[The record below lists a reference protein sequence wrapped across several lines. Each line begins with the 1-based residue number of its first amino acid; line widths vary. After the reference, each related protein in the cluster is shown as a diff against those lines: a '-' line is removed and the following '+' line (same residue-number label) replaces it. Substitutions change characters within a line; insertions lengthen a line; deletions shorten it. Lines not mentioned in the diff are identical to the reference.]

1 QTYTVTVADNNGGS
15 VDQLVTIT
23 ITGNEDAP
31 TITAA
36 VDTGAVEE
44 DTLPTSASGTIDFAD
59 VDLTDT
65 HTVSAAP
72 AAGGYLGTF
81 TPTIT
86 NVSTGD
92 GAGQVSWSFAVDN
105 AALQFLAEGQT
116 LTQTYTVTV
125 ADNNGGSVDQ
135 LVTITIT
142 GSNDAPVI
150 DLNGAGIGNDATALF
165 TEQTPLVISPSATVA
180 DVDSANLTSLTATL
194 TARPDGNAVE
204 SLSLNASATAAAAGL
219 TVLYTA
225 GTGILSITGSAAKA
239 TYQTILD
246 GIVYNN
252 TSDTP
257 TTAARTVNVVASDG
271 TDSSVLHSVTI
282 SVTPVNDA
290 PVIDLNGAGI
300 GNDATA
306 LFTEQTPL
314 VISPSATVADVDSAN
329 LTSLTAT
336 LAARPDGNAVESLSL
351 NASATAAAAGLT
363 VLYTAGTGILS
374 ITGSAAKATYQT
386 ILDGIVYNNT
396 SDTPTTA
403 ARTVNVVASDGID
416 SSVLH
421 SVTISITPVNDAPV
435 AANDSYTFTHTD
447 GTAGTLT
454 VPLATGVRA
463 NDTDVDNTTSSLQ
476 VVLDSGPAAGTFTS
490 FTLNSDGSFSYT
502 APGIFFGTAS
512 FTYHVTD
519 GSLSSNTATATIIV
533 AQSVA
538 GGVINFG
545 NHDDAADFSSA
556 PLSNITTVMMGQG
569 KDTLVTSY
577 QHIGAIT
584 EYQGNQGNNDDIT
597 LVFSSSQ
604 LEEILSNAPFE
615 TALQNYLD
623 GNINSSLDLSTSSWH
638 AKVDNSFETA
648 HLALAIPSRGYITYS
663 AIVANLPD
671 LLAGVTGNASDNT
684 LVGTAAGETISGN
697 DGNDIL
703 VGLGGDDTLNGGNGS
718 DLLLGGSGV
727 DTLTGGAGADILAGG
742 SGNDTF
748 KYTLANSTESS
759 NSSVDTVTDFTSGS
773 DHVQFTTATGIT
785 AVQGALATGT
795 SSVLSHQTAWFVDT
809 ANNQTIVF
817 ANPTGGALNGGNA
830 GLIEV
835 HLAGVP
841 SLQTSDFV
849 LGGAPAGVSGQAMD
863 LGLADPSADRIGA
876 VSLTITGIP
885 EGWTLSEGMD
895 IGNGTWIL
903 QADNLA
909 KLSLTSPD
917 GYAGALVLNISETWT
932 NADGSIGSGLIA
944 TNVEVFAPGN
954 PIYAVSAEDHLTG
967 SSGADLFV
975 FGQPIA
981 ADTLHNFDVAADR
994 IDLIGFNGVSVFGDL
1009 AIAEDGSG
1017 NAVVTVG
1024 SGETITVQGVSA
1036 SELGA
1041 GNFLFDQE
1049 PLTHNGGTMSIVD
1062 GAIMPLGGTI
1072 DNTGTIAL
1080 NGAGSTTQV
1089 EVIASGITLHGGGQI
1104 ILSDSDAN
1112 VISGTAADVT
1122 LTNMDNT
1129 ISGAGQFG
1137 GGLLGLN
1144 NQGTIIATG
1153 THTLVIDTGGSTVAN
1168 SGILEATGSGG
1179 LTINGAVANSGLI
1192 WANGGD
1198 ITIGGQVTGD
1208 GYAIIGNMSQIEF
1221 HAASSTNVT
1230 FAADAAGTLQ
1240 LDDSFDFS
1248 GSIAGITNDD
1258 KVDLGDILFGT
1269 GTSAVY
1275 HVNQDGSG
1283 GTLLISDGSHD
1294 ATLHII
1300 GAYDADSF
1308 TVADD
1313 GTGRTVVGYHPA
1325 DDFHFV

>member
-1 QTYTVTVADNNGGS
+1 MLDLDINNSSLKTGADYQATFTENGSAVAISDTDVSITDADNANVTSATITLTNAQASDLLAVNGG
-15 VDQLVTIT
+15 LPA
-23 ITGNEDAP
+23 G
-31 TITAA
+31 ITA
-36 VDTGAVEE
+36 
-44 DTLPTSASGTIDFAD
+44 SSYNSGTG
-59 VDLTDT
+59 VL
-65 HTVSAAP
+65 
-72 AAGGYLGTF
+72 
-81 TPTIT
+81 
-86 NVSTGD
+86 
-92 GAGQVSWSFAVDN
+92 
-105 AALQFLAEGQT
+105 T
-116 LTQTYTVTV
+116 LTGSATLAAYQTALHQIVFSNASDNPNTTDRSITVV
-125 ADNNGGSVDQ
+125 VNDGSANSNTATSTIH
-135 LVTITIT
+135 VTAV
-142 GSNDAPVI
+142 NDVPII
-150 DLNGAGIGNDATALF
+150 DLNGAGIGNDATASF

-204 SLSLNASATAAAAGL
+204 SLSLNASATAAASGL

-225 GTGILSITGSAAKA
+225 TTGVLSITGSASPA

-290 PVIDLNGAGI
+290 PVIDLNGAGA
-300 GNDATA
+300 GKDATA
-306 LFTEQTPL
+306 SFTEQTPL

-336 LAARPDGNAVESLSL
+336 LTARPDGNGVESLSL
-351 NASATAAAAGLT
+351 NASATAAASGLT
-363 VLYTAGTGILS
+363 VLYTATTGVLS
-374 ITGSAAKATYQT
+374 ITGSASPATYQT

-403 ARTVNVVASDGID
+403 ARTVNVVASDGTD

-421 SVTISITPVNDAPV
+421 SVTISVTPVNDAPI
-435 AANDSYTFTHTD
+435 AQNDSYILDTSGGNTLIIATPGVLTNDSDDNSITAVKDTNPTH
-447 GTAGTLT
+447 GNVTLN
-454 VPLATGVRA
+454 A
-463 NDTDVDNTTSSLQ
+463 N
-476 VVLDSGPAAGTFTS
+476 GS
-490 FTLNSDGSFSYT
+490 FTYTRTDSFL
-502 APGIFFGTAS
+502 GTDS
-512 FTYHVTD
+512 FTYHATD
-519 GSLSSNTATATIIV
+519 GSLSSAPVTVTITLANSIT
-533 AQSVA
+533 
-538 GGVINFG
+538 GHTINFG
-545 NHDDAADFSSA
+545 NGTDGANFANTTFDGDTPA
-556 PLSNITTVMMGQG
+556 PAGNWSVLMGNG
-569 KDTLVTSY
+569 PDTLVTAWNHINGTTSY
-577 QHIGAIT
+577 DG
-584 EYQGNQGNNDDIT
+584 GNGSDTVT
-597 LVFSSSQ
+597 LVFSASQ
-604 LEEILSNAPFE
+604 LEAILSNATFE
-615 TALQNYLD
+615 SALQNYLD
-623 GNINSSLDLSTSSWH
+623 GSPSGTLNLTTSSWG
-638 AKVDNSFETA
+638 ASVTAFESA
-648 HLALAIPSRGYITYS
+648 ALAIAPASGGFVTYS
-663 AIVANLPD
+663 AIVANMPD

-759 NSSVDTVTDFTSGS
+759 NSSFDTVTDFTSGS
-773 DHVQFTTATGIT
+773 DHVQFTTATGIST
-785 AVQGALATGT
+785 VQGALATGT

-817 ANPTGGALNGGNA
+817 ANPTGGALFGGSA

-849 LGGAPAGVSGQAMD
+849 LGGAPAGVSGQAMN
-863 LGLADPSADRIGA
+863 LGLTDPAVDRIGA
-876 VSLTITGIP
+876 VSLTIAGVP
-885 EGWTLSEGMD
+885 ESWSLSEGMD
-895 IGNGTWIL
+895 IGNGTWMV
-903 QADNLA
+903 QANNLA

-917 GYAGALVLNISETWT
+917 GYAGALGLNISETWT
-932 NADGSIGSGLIA
+932 NADGSIGSGLVA

-954 PIYAVSAEDHLTG
+954 PIYALSAEDHLTG

-994 IDLIGFNGVSVFGDL
+994 IDLIGFNGVSGFGDL

-1041 GNFLFDQE
+1041 GNFLFNQE
-1049 PLTHNGGTMSIVD
+1049 SVTHNAGTTSIAD
-1062 GAIMPLGGTI
+1062 GAIMPLGGLI

-1080 NGAGSTTQV
+1080 NDAGATTQI
-1089 EVIASGITLHGGGQI
+1089 EVIASGITLQGGGQI

-1112 VISGTAADVT
+1112 VISGSAADVT
-1122 LTNMDNT
+1122 FTNVDNT
-1129 ISGAGQFG
+1129 ISGAGQLG
-1137 GGLLGLN
+1137 GGLLSLD

-1153 THTLVIDTGGSTVAN
+1153 IHALVIDTGGSTVSN
-1168 SGILEATGSGG
+1168 SGTLEATGSGG
-1179 LTINGAVANSGLI
+1179 LTVNGAVANSGLI

-1198 ITIGGQVTGD
+1198 IAIGGQVTGD
-1208 GYAIIGNMSQIEF
+1208 GDAIIGNMSQLEF

-1283 GTLLISDGSHD
+1283 GTLLVSDGTHD

-1325 DDFHFV
+1325 DEFHFV